1 MRSVPSYGQRG
12 GQLGPDL
19 TDVRTRMTRHPHP
32 AASLLREIIEPS
44 HLIEEKYRTHVFQLT
59 NGQVINGI
67 LLSETEGVLTVA
79 ANPAKPDERVLIA
92 ASDIDDRG
100 ISNDSMMPAG
110 LLNTLQAEE
119 ILDLYA
125 YVESGGNP
133 EYFMFK
139 SSAVQPESWGPQEL
153 PVRNGLQLW
162 FDARVINNGRAA
174 LQLPSIANGQKIDLW
189 PDASGYRRHVAQ
201 RQANAQPIL
210 QDSASG
216 PIVSLDGVDDYL
228 TAHGCDLR
236 TREYTAVVVFRP
248 HHNHNWPGVLSGNA
262 DQRNDY
268 QSGFNIDLMNESK
281 PDFSTVMVE
290 GPGYA
295 ESPT

>member
-1 MRSVPSYGQRG
+1 METPS
-12 GQLGPDL
+12 
-19 TDVRTRMTRHPHP
+19 
-32 AASLLREIIEPS
+32 
-44 HLIEEKYRTHVFQLT
+44 
-59 NGQVINGI
+59 
-67 LLSETEGVLTVA
+67 
-79 ANPAKPDERVLIA
+79 
-92 ASDIDDRG
+92 
-100 ISNDSMMPAG
+100 
-110 LLNTLQAEE
+110 TL
-119 ILDLYA
+119 
-125 YVESGGNP
+125 
-133 EYFMFK
+133 FK

-174 LQLPSIANGQKIDLW
+174 LQLPSIATGQKIDLW

-248 HHNHNWPGVLSGNA
+248 HHNHKLAGVLSGNA

-268 QSGFNIDLMNESK
+268 QSA
-281 PDFSTVMVE
+281 ST
-290 GPGYA
+290 
-295 ESPT
+295 SI